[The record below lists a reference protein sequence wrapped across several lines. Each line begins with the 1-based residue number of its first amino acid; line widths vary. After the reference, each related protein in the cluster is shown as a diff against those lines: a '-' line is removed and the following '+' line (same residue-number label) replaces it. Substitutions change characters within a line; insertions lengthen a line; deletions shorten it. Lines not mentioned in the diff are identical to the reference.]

1 MYEIQYRNKA
11 GIRSMFFP
19 AYSQSEVKK
28 LVCIMKGTLGDKNVK
43 LHIINS
49 KSNRNALNDDSIYK
63 N

>member
-49 KSNRNALNDDSIYK
+49 S
-63 N
+63 